1 MREATSARVAHLLR
15 EQGFNAFVIVGG
27 LTAWRKAGQL
37 VETVP
42 ADDLVHL
49 PHF

>member
-1 MREATSARVAHLLR
+1 VAHLLR

-27 LTAWRKAGQL
+27 LTAWRKAGHP

-42 ADDLVHL
+42 DSDLVHL
-49 PHF
+49 PTFSR

>member
-1 MREATSARVAHLLR
+1 MAYLLR

-27 LTAWRKAGQL
+27 LAAWRKAWNP

-42 ADDLVHL
+42 QTYLVHL
-49 PHF
+49 PTFSRLSH